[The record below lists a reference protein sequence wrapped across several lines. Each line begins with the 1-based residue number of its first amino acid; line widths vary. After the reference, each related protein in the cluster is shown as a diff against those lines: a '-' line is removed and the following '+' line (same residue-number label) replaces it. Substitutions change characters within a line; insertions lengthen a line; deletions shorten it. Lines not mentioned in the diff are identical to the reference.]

1 MADQRDGGIAWTEA
15 TWNPVRGCSR
25 VSPGCTSCYAE
36 RQAARFSG
44 PGQPYEGL
52 VRWHTRSASGGHALH
67 PDDTKLWEPR
77 EREPRWTG
85 VVRLVPEHLAD
96 PLRWRRPR
104 RIFVNS
110 MSDLFHEALPDSAID
125 EVLAVML
132 VAPAHTFQVLTKRA
146 ARMRAYFADPVLY
159 ERVLRA
165 AGPLRVTFPETM
177 SVGISNPSVRLPPW
191 IWLGVSVEDQKRAD
205 ERIPE
210 LLATPAAVRFVSY
223 EPALAAVDFAP
234 WVGAPD
240 EDGHC
245 VRCGLRWIEEGMLRH
260 EDCPP
265 GFGPRLD
272 WVIVGGESGP
282 GARPFD
288 LSWARS
294 TIRQCRE
301 AGVAAFF
308 KQAGSEWARG
318 RSHGGRNVDRKG
330 GDPAEWPED
339 LRVRE
344 FPEVTHG

>member
-1 MADQRDGGIAWTEA
+1 MADQRDGGIAWTDA
-15 TWNPVRGCSR
+15 SWNPVRGCSR

-85 VVRLVPEHLAD
+85 VVPLVPEHLHD

-104 RIFVNS
+104 KVFVNS

-146 ARMRAYFADPVLY
+146 ARMRAYFAAPGLY
-159 ERVLRA
+159 DRVLRA
-165 AGPLRVTFPETM
+165 AGPLRVTFPETTG
-177 SVGISNPSVRLPPW
+177 VCISNPGVRLPPW

-205 ERIPE
+205 DRIPH
-210 LLATPAAVRFVSY
+210 LLATPAAVRWVSY
-223 EPALAAVDFAP
+223 EPAI
-234 WVGAPD
+234 
-240 EDGHC
+240 EDVEFQRDRGWLEPFQDVTPSL
-245 VRCGLRWIEEGMLRH
+245 VRTPRISWI
-260 EDCPP
+260 
-265 GFGPRLD
+265 
-272 WVIVGGESGP
+272 VVGGESGP

-288 LSWARS
+288 LAWARS

-308 KQAGSEWARG
+308 KQAGAHVVDSDRG
-318 RSHGGRNVDRKG
+318 LPNLPMAQPYRDRKG
-330 GDPAEWPED
+330 GDPAEWPPA

-344 FPEVTHG
+344 FPEVRRG